1 MVLTGS
7 ESAPVLPIYI
17 ILDFSTSNLR
27 MSIKNTRK
35 VFKSLG
41 ETYGTDEGFY
51 SYFFENSLMYLS
63 SPDLHDGVDE
73 ESLANFMK
81 PGDERTEA
89 GM

>member
-51 SYFFENSLMYLS
+51 SYFFENSLMMASMRSRLQIS
-63 SPDLHDGVDE
+63 
-73 ESLANFMK
+73 
-81 PGDERTEA
+81 
-89 GM
+89 